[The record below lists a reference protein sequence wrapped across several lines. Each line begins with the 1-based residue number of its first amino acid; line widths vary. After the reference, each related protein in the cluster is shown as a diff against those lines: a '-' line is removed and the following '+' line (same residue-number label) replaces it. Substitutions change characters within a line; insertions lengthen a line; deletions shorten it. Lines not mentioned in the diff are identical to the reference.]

1 MRQGPLVARVG
12 PFADGSPTHG
22 LVGKAVVDTEGI
34 ELGYVMTADDRFLTV
49 GEGPMG
55 SLRIGKRFIDR
66 IADRVI
72 LKGTLVEM
80 FTGLNVIDSTGEFVG
95 IVRDTIETEDTWDSV
110 LVEDEEGEMVVVVLE
125 DIKAIDEFVELDV
138 TGDELYATSGGGG
151 RPAGSMRGLR
161 RRFLRRGRHR
171 QR

>member
-1 MRQGPLVARVG
+1 MRKGPLALPVG
-12 PFADGSPTHG
+12 RLADGLPGHG

-34 ELGYVMTADDRFLTV
+34 ELGYVMTEDDRFLTV

-55 SLRIGKRFIDR
+55 SMRIGKRFVDR
-66 IADRVI
+66 VADRVM

-80 FTGLNVIDSTGEFVG
+80 FTGLNVIDAAGEFVG

-125 DIKAIDEFVELDV
+125 DIKSIDEFVELDV
-138 TGDELYATSGGGG
+138 TGDELYQSSG
-151 RPAGSMRGLR
+151 A
-161 RRFLRRGRHR
+161 
-171 QR
+171 

>member
-1 MRQGPLVARVG
+1 
-12 PFADGSPTHG
+12 
-22 LVGKAVVDTEGI
+22 
-34 ELGYVMTADDRFLTV
+34 
-49 GEGPMG
+49 MG

-110 LVEDEEGEMVVVVLE
+110 LVEDEDGETVVVVLE

-138 TGDELYATSGGGG
+138 GRDELYQSSGG
-151 RPAGSMRGLR
+151 
-161 RRFLRRGRHR
+161 
-171 QR
+171 

>member
-55 SLRIGKRFIDR
+55 SMRIGKRFIDR
-66 IADRVI
+66 VADRVI
-72 LKGTLVEM
+72 LKGTIVEM
-80 FTGLNVIDSTGEFVG
+80 FTGLNVIDASGEFVG

-110 LVEDEEGEMVVVVLE
+110 LVEDEDGETVVVVLE
-125 DIKAIDEFVELDV
+125 DIKSIDEFVELDV
-138 TGDELYATSGGGG
+138 GRDELYQSSGG
-151 RPAGSMRGLR
+151 
-161 RRFLRRGRHR
+161 
-171 QR
+171 